1 MPGSV
6 WSMLEQERLKNFKA
20 GTLTLRVYRER
31 QRYPPQV
38 MGSEEGR
45 NQSHP
50 QKTRVGKPTQKAG
63 SLFVA
68 QVVLAQ
74 VLQEQPKRHQVPLYR
89 HLVTP
94 KPTSANLD
102 CWCWRN

>member
-1 MPGSV
+1 MPDSV

-20 GTLTLRVYRER
+20 GTLTLRVYREG

-38 MGSEEGR
+38 MEREQGSNR
-45 NQSHP
+45 SHP

-68 QVVLAQ
+68 QVVLTR
-74 VLQEQPKRHQVPLYR
+74 VLRE
-89 HLVTP
+89 
-94 KPTSANLD
+94 
-102 CWCWRN
+102 